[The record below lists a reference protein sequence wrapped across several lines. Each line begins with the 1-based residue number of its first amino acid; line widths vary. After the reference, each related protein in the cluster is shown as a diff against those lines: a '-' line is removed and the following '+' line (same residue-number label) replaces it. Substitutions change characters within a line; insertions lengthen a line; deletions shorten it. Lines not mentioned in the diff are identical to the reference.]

1 MQTQTAVEPRST
13 AYSPA
18 TAPERPSPN
27 AAPPAGSVPPG
38 AVEHLKSERV
48 QEALRAMPAWQLAHQ
63 EMAIQSVKAFPTP
76 EVASLYAAFA
86 ARYGAAAGF
95 PVTVSIAG
103 GQVCVTVFAP
113 QVNGCAGD
121 LTESVLA
128 FARQLG

>member
-27 AAPPAGSVPPG
+27 AAPPEV

-76 EVASLYAAFA
+76 EVASLYAAYA

-103 GQVCVTVFAP
+103 GQVCVIVFAP